1 MKSSNQKT
9 TYLYVKDPWPYAI
22 ADNFLSAEHFAEL
35 LEYGRGVRVD
45 SGQKIF
51 FSHKVSR
58 GGTIIQCDLFQ
69 PEFLFD
75 LFHSYASCFNEYLR
89 LARPSKC
96 WLTSYYDIS
105 LQISGPEFEDKIH
118 LDVPRKLVSGVV
130 YLCSGDCGLGT
141 LLYNTKGEPN
151 SEVIVPWEENR
162 AVLFCRDQGTY
173 HSYRGNGD
181 CNRMTLVYNVC
192 TSHHSCAKQ
201 IDKVRGVFHGIRV
214 AK

>member
-9 TYLYVKDPWPYAI
+9 TYLYVKDPWLHAI
-22 ADNFLSAEHFAEL
+22 ADNFLSAEHFAKL
-35 LEYGRGVRVD
+35 LEYGRGVIVD
-45 SGQKIF
+45 RGQKIF
-51 FSHKVSR
+51 FSHKISQR
-58 GGTIIQCDLFQ
+58 GKIIQCDLFQ

-75 LFHSYASCFNEYLR
+75 LYHSYASRFDEYLK
-89 LARPSKC
+89 LARPSKR

-130 YLCSGDCGLGT
+130 YLWSGDCGLGT

-151 SEVIVPWEENR
+151 SEVAVPWEDNR

-181 CNRMTLVYNVC
+181 CNRLTLVYNAC
-192 TSHHSCAKQ
+192 TTNHVFAKQ
-201 IDKVRGVFHGIRV
+201 LDKARKVMHGIR
-214 AK
+214 ATK